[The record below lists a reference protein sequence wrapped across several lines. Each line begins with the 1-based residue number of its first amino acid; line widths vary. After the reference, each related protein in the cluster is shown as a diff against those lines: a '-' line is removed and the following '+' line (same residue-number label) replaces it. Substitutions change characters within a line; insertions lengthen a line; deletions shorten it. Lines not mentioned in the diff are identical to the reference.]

1 MFFKYAQVNWCLKAH
16 YEMQQCQEKM
26 KKTKKTKMLNR
37 KRWIK
42 NVEMKMLNQKLLKR
56 KCWIEN
62 VESKTLEHESPFI
75 KSYFVATDGK
85 CKLILF
91 LCLVIQTWTLIVGK
105 MCKKLILLCKKDN
118 PLSLSKSNSRNL
130 IKFLTFLFTIRN
142 V

>member
-26 KKTKKTKMLNR
+26 KKTKKMKILNR

-42 NVEMKMLNQKLLKR
+42 NVE
-56 KCWIEN
+56 
-62 VESKTLEHESPFI
+62 SKTLEHTSLF
-75 KSYFVATDGK
+75 KSYFVATDGN

-130 IKFLTFLFTIRN
+130 IKFLTFFSLFETFNMIKSTKN
-142 V
+142 VFSTAIKAAF